1 MEYDDPDKD
10 EEEDDWGQPPAPK
23 TPENLAK
30 AQKAQLILAIVA
42 GIGII
47 LPFLLLFL
55 IYGPSSC
62 GLSV

>member
-10 EEEDDWGQPPAPK
+10 DEDDWGQPPSPQ

-30 AQKAQLILAIVA
+30 AQKARLILAVVA
-42 GIGII
+42 GTGIV

-55 IYGPSSC
+55 IFGPSSC

>member
-1 MEYDDPDKD
+1 MEYDNANKD
-10 EEEDDWGQPPAPK
+10 EEDDWGQPPAPK

>member
-1 MEYDDPDKD
+1 MEYDDADKD
-10 EEEDDWGQPPAPK
+10 EEDDWGQPPAPK

-30 AQKAQLILAIVA
+30 AQKAQFILAIVA

-47 LPFLLLFL
+47 LPFLFLFL

-62 GLSV
+62 RLSV

>member
-10 EEEDDWGQPPAPK
+10 EEDDWGQPHAPK

-30 AQKAQLILAIVA
+30 AQKAQLILAVVA

>member
-10 EEEDDWGQPPAPK
+10 EEDDWGQPPSPK

-30 AQKAQLILAIVA
+30 AQKAQLILVVVA

-55 IYGPSSC
+55 MYGPSSC

>member
-1 MEYDDPDKD
+1 MKYDEPDKD
-10 EEEDDWGQPPAPK
+10 EEDDWGQPPAPK

-30 AQKAQLILAIVA
+30 AHKAQLILAVVA